1 MNKFKVGDKVKV
13 VKAYFDSFPLGSL
26 GVISGSYEGNQVAYD
41 VQQEGIA
48 GQAGCWPVC
57 EDEIAVISE

>member
-13 VKAYFDSFPLGSL
+13 VKEYFNSFPLGTT
-26 GVISGSYEGNQVAYD
+26 GVITESYETNQVAYD
-41 VQQEGIA
+41 VQQDGVE

-57 EDEIAVISE
+57 EDELELVS